1 MEFSRQEHWSGLAF
15 PSPGDL
21 SNPGIKPRS
30 PILQADALASHQ
42 GSLPNPSNNKQN
54 WDGSGRSEQWRY
66 TFPAAAKRGTTEWL
80 GNIPSFQRR
89 KEVKDL
95 PQARQL
101 SSDGWGI
108 SPRPCQF
115 PSLGCAAFSL
125 LLITGRT
132 GIAVFYIFVCLQHEA
147 LFPKVSAIFGQQSF
161 GISCVH
167 THAATPAVL
176 LAQFS
181 HSVRFSVTP
190 WTAARQA
197 SLSIVTPGV
206 YSNSC
211 PSSRWCHPTISSSI
225 IPFSCLQSF
234 PASGSFQMSQFS
246 TSGGQSIGV
255 SASTSDLP
263 MNTQDSSPLGWTGS
277 ISLQSKG
284 LSRVFSNTTVQ
295 KHQFFGA
302 ILLRPLE

>member
-1 MEFSRQEHWSGLAF
+1 MEEGF
-15 PSPGDL
+15 PWGQPTL
-21 SNPGIKPRS
+21 KPC
-30 PILQADALASHQ
+30 P
-42 GSLPNPSNNKQN
+42 
-54 WDGSGRSEQWRY
+54 
-66 TFPAAAKRGTTEWL
+66 
-80 GNIPSFQRR
+80 
-89 KEVKDL
+89 
-95 PQARQL
+95 
-101 SSDGWGI
+101 
-108 SPRPCQF
+108 F

-125 LLITGRT
+125 PLITGRT

-147 LFPKVSAIFGQQSF
+147 LFPKVSAIFGQQSS
-161 GISCVH
+161 GISCVR

-206 YSNSC
+206 YSDSC
-211 PSSRWCHPTISSSI
+211 PLSRWCHPTISSSV
-225 IPFSCLQSF
+225 IPFSSRLQSF
-234 PASGSFQMSQFS
+234 PASGSFQMGRFFA
-246 TSGGQSIGV
+246 SGGQSIGV
-255 SASTSDLP
+255 SASTSDFP
-263 MNTQDSSPLGWTGS
+263 MNTQDSSPLGWTGW

-302 ILLRPLE
+302 ILLRSLDESEGREWKSWLKAQHSEN